1 MTQPRWHG
9 PTKRRTTPNQF
20 CGYGNKFRAGET
32 SSGDIKQAPVA
43 APYNS
48 KVLLNLLPSYSFRDA
63 NVSRRVTYYNTLS
76 DSDHAALRFTEYVQ
90 ASFWERYPLLI
101 SLTQL

>member
-1 MTQPRWHG
+1 MG
-9 PTKRRTTPNQF
+9 PQSVGRPLTSSVGTETKL
-20 CGYGNKFRAGET
+20 RAGET

-90 ASFWERYPLLI
+90 CLI
-101 SLTQL
+101 LGAISPTDFAYAAVM